1 MLSDGVFAI
10 AATLLVLELKIPES
24 ADHLPIA
31 AALLHVIP
39 SLLAYALSFFVIA
52 LFWSA
57 YHRAMSLISEVD
69 RPIVYL
75 NLVLLFLISL
85 QPFPTA
91 LLGRY
96 GNTSLA
102 VALYAIVMA
111 LTGATLRLIWARA
124 TSRPDLLQVD
134 AKTPALRAARLRL
147 SVVSIVFVL
156 SVPIAYWHPAGAMA
170 CWGLV
175 LVFSLVSRI
184 RHR

>member
-75 NLVLLFLISL
+75 TWSCCFSSRCSL
-85 QPFPTA
+85 SPRRCLAATA
-91 LLGRY
+91 
-96 GNTSLA
+96 
-102 VALYAIVMA
+102 
-111 LTGATLRLIWARA
+111 
-124 TSRPDLLQVD
+124 
-134 AKTPALRAARLRL
+134 TPL
-147 SVVSIVFVL
+147 SPWPCMRS
-156 SVPIAYWHPAGAMA
+156 SW
-170 CWGLV
+170 
-175 LVFSLVSRI
+175 R
-184 RHR
+184 